1 VRYLPS
7 GFCPAPFADLE
18 PVLTSTR
25 TVARNTLYLTIGLL
39 SGRILSVFVYQK
51 MAGIL
56 GPAGV
61 GIANLAI
68 DVSAIL
74 LIVANYGLGTLIT
87 REVARDR
94 NLTLPVMWAALKIRL
109 ALAAACFGAIYLYAT
124 LSGFAELQRT
134 ALYVMGLGILL
145 EATAMA
151 CDAVLQAHDRVI
163 SQMWGQIASAVAY
176 FVLAWWWLDAGYG
189 VMGIMW
195 ANVASRAVRLLIMA
209 PLMFAGTGPWLRNPP
224 GRAESHAASSRGLL
238 ALAWPIFL
246 ASTFGVMHFKIDT
259 PLVKHFLGSDDAVGI
274 YTQGHRALDYL
285 AYLPGLFATALFPT
299 LIRSAKSEG
308 VFERVSERALRY
320 LHVLVMPLTLL
331 FALAAEPVT
340 MWLVQG
346 RAGFED
352 SVIVFRI
359 VVWGMPFLAATN
371 VLNRML
377 YTAGRERSFV
387 VIAVVTLCFNVA
399 ANLVVIP
406 RWGYFGASWVVVASQ
421 ALSSLL
427 HWHFV
432 RRAGLEI
439 PVARSLVN
447 ATAALALSWLAATGA
462 AHLAAPAWGTTWL
475 SLPVKAGWGP
485 SLTVIAVWGAL
496 YVPALWLTR
505 AVTRSDLPVLAS
517 LVRRG

>member
-1 VRYLPS
+1 MES
-7 GFCPAPFADLE
+7 
-18 PVLTSTR
+18 VLTSTR
-25 TVARNTLYLTIGLL
+25 TVARNTLYLSIGLF
-39 SGRILSVFVYQK
+39 SGRILTVFVYQK

-68 DVSAIL
+68 DVSSIL

-94 NLTLPVMWAALKIRL
+94 NLTLSVMWAALRIRL
-109 ALAAACFGAIYLYAT
+109 ALAIGCFAALYAYAAA
-124 LSGFAELQRT
+124 SGFGDLQRH
-134 ALYVMGLGILL
+134 ALYVMGLGIFL

-209 PLMFAGTGPWLRNPP
+209 PLMFVGTGPWLRNPP
-224 GRAESHAASSRGLL
+224 GRADSGATTSRGLL
-238 ALAWPIFL
+238 VMAWPIFL
-246 ASTFGVMHFKIDT
+246 ASTFGILHFKIDT
-259 PLVKHFLGSDDAVGI
+259 PLVRYFMGSDDAVGI

-299 LIRSAKSEG
+299 LIRAAKDEG
-308 VFERVSERALRY
+308 GLERVSERALRY
-320 LHVLVMPLTLL
+320 LHLLVMPLTLL
-331 FALAAEPVT
+331 FALTAEPVT

-346 RAGFED
+346 REGFAD

-387 VIAVVTLCFNVA
+387 VIAVATLAFNLGVNSLA
-399 ANLVVIP
+399 IP

-421 ALSSLL
+421 ALSALL
-427 HWHFV
+427 HWYYV
-432 RRAGLEI
+432 RRAGLAL

-447 ATAALALSWLAATGA
+447 ATGALLLSWLAGA
-462 AHLAAPAWGTTWL
+462 GLSMLVGPHWGTSWWA
-475 SLPVKAGWGP
+475 LPTGAGWGP
-485 SLTVIAVWGAL
+485 TLVVIA
-496 YVPALWLTR
+496 LWAVCYIPSLWAAR
-505 AVTRSDLPVLAS
+505 AVTRADLPVLRS

>member
-1 VRYLPS
+1 M
-7 GFCPAPFADLE
+7 
-18 PVLTSTR
+18 TSTR
-25 TVARNTLYLTIGLL
+25 TVARNALFLSIGLL
-39 SGRILSVFVYQK
+39 SGRVLTVFVYQK

-87 REVARDR
+87 REVTRDR
-94 NLTLPVMWAALKIRL
+94 KLTLPVMWAALKIRL
-109 ALAAACFGAIYLYAT
+109 ALATACFGVLYVYAT
-124 LSGFAELQRT
+124 LSGFGELQRG
-134 ALYVMGLGILL
+134 ALYVMGLGIFL

-151 CDAVLQAHDRVI
+151 CDAVLQAHDRVV

-195 ANVASRAVRLLIMA
+195 ANVASRGVRLLIMV

-224 GRAESHAASSRGLL
+224 GRAESRAASSGGLL
-238 ALAWPIFL
+238 VLAWPIFL
-246 ASTFGVMHFKIDT
+246 ASTFGILHFKIDT
-259 PLVKHFLGSDDAVGI
+259 PLVRHFMDSDHAVGI

-299 LIRSAKSEG
+299 LIRAAKDEG
-308 VFERVSERALRY
+308 GLERVSERALRY
-320 LHVLVMPLTLL
+320 LHLLVMPLTLL
-331 FALAAEPVT
+331 FALTAEPVT

-387 VIAVVTLCFNVA
+387 VIAVVTLGFNLA
-399 ANLVVIP
+399 TNLVVIP
-406 RWGYFGASWVVVASQ
+406 RWGYFGASWIVVASQ
-421 ALSSLL
+421 AVSSLL
-427 HWHFV
+427 HWYFV
-432 RRAGLEI
+432 RRAGLAL

-447 ATAALALSWLAATGA
+447 ATAALALSWLAAAG
-462 AHLAAPAWGTTWL
+462 LAQLAVPAWGTAWWA
-475 SLPVKAGWGP
+475 LPVHAGWGP
-485 SLTVIAVWGAL
+485 TLFVIAVWWVL
-496 YVPALWLTR
+496 YVPALW
-505 AVTRSDLPVLAS
+505 VTRTVTKADLPVLMS
-517 LVRRG
+517 LVKRG